1 MNRDTWRNLAA
12 FWCIGV
18 LNNSAYVIMNVRLAY
33 GLAVQP
39 QPQNTYIIP
48 TIAVYNSKIGFTD

>member
-1 MNRDTWRNLAA
+1 MEMNRDTWRNLAA

-18 LNNSAYVIMNVRLAY
+18 LNNSAYVIMNVRLAC

-39 QPQNTYIIP
+39 QPHYTYIIP
-48 TIAVYNSKIGFTD
+48 TISVYKF